1 LLQKIRSILLKKSFQ
16 QVGVYTVTGSLCKAI
31 SFAALPF
38 FVNMLSEGDIGILNI
53 YSNCIVFLTPI
64 VSMGVLYSISIDY
77 FKLPKAEYARVFST
91 GLLIPVM
98 LSILL
103 IPVLYLL
110 RVPLEKAF
118 NFQPA
123 FLWLIPMGLI
133 LNFSFEAFIILIRN
147 QNKVKLFATVSL
159 LKVVIEITLSVLLI
173 MWLWHSW
180 YSRALSFVVAGIVV
194 SGMFIFHI
202 QKQGFLVPRIDKQV
216 LRNELFFGLSGMAL
230 QTAIFFINTSDK
242 FFVMS
247 FFGKNQ
253 AGYYAVASTFATIQ
267 QIVCMSLMQYLQP
280 ILFSRFADEKKW
292 KDVKEMFYKYMLAM
306 VATLLAVT
314 VFTIIVYTYLL
325 RPAYKPY
332 LHYFYIL
339 SIGSLIWSITWL
351 FLQYI
356 LFQKNKRILFTLAA
370 ISITIAVAINY
381 IGSAKFTMN
390 WLAGG
395 QIATNI
401 LVIAIILLF
410 NKKLGF
416 FA

>member
-1 LLQKIRSILLKKSFQ
+1 M
-16 QVGVYTVTGSLCKAI
+16 YTLTGSLCKTI

-38 FVNMLSEGDIGILNI
+38 FVNVLSEGDIGILNI
-53 YSNCIVFLTPI
+53 FSNCIVFLTPI
-64 VSMGVLYSISIDY
+64 ISMGVLYTISIDY
-77 FKLPKAEYARVFST
+77 FKLHKAEYARVFST

-103 IPVLYLL
+103 IPVLFLL
-110 RVPLEKAF
+110 RAPLEKAF

-123 FLWLIPMGLI
+123 FLWLIPMGLV
-133 LNFSFEAFIILIRN
+133 LNFCFEAFIILIRN
-147 QNKVKLFATVSL
+147 QNKVKLFAIVSL
-159 LKVVIEITLSVLLI
+159 MKVVIEISLSVLFIL
-173 MWLWHSW
+173 WLWHSW
-180 YSRALSFVVAGIVV
+180 YSRALSFIIAGLVMG
-194 SGMFIFHI
+194 GMFIFHI
-202 QKQGFLVPRIDKQV
+202 RKQGFLVPLIDKQV

-280 ILFSRFADEKKW
+280 LLFSRFADEKKW
-292 KDVKEMFYKYMLAM
+292 KDVKEVFYKYLLAM
-306 VATLLAVT
+306 VANLLAVT
-314 VFTIIVYTYLL
+314 IFTMIVYTYVLK
-325 RPAYKPY
+325 PAYKPY

-339 SIGSLIWSITWL
+339 SIGSLIWSITWI

-381 IGSAKFTMN
+381 VGSAMFTMN

-401 LVIAIILLF
+401 LVMAIILFF

>member
-1 LLQKIRSILLKKSFQ
+1 
-16 QVGVYTVTGSLCKAI
+16 
-31 SFAALPF
+31 
-38 FVNMLSEGDIGILNI
+38 
-53 YSNCIVFLTPI
+53 
-64 VSMGVLYSISIDY
+64 
-77 FKLPKAEYARVFST
+77 
-91 GLLIPVM
+91 
-98 LSILL
+98 
-103 IPVLYLL
+103 
-110 RVPLEKAF
+110 
-118 NFQPA
+118 
-123 FLWLIPMGLI
+123 
-133 LNFSFEAFIILIRN
+133 
-147 QNKVKLFATVSL
+147 
-159 LKVVIEITLSVLLI
+159 
-173 MWLWHSW
+173 
-180 YSRALSFVVAGIVV
+180 
-194 SGMFIFHI
+194 
-202 QKQGFLVPRIDKQV
+202 
-216 LRNELFFGLSGMAL
+216 
-230 QTAIFFINTSDK
+230 
-242 FFVMS
+242 
-247 FFGKNQ
+247 
-253 AGYYAVASTFATIQ
+253 
-267 QIVCMSLMQYLQP
+267 MQYLQP